1 VQRGIFKASAEKTV
15 VASEAQWTPDP
26 SRPMIVVKIKSP
38 DHGPIF
44 QRLGWTIVS
53 NGLANQTAPHLRDD
67 FDAQFFPLL
76 TGETG
81 LSE

>member
-1 VQRGIFKASAEKTV
+1 
-15 VASEAQWTPDP
+15 
-26 SRPMIVVKIKSP
+26 MIVVKIKSP